1 MSSERH
7 VIAGGA
13 ATSRSSRDRPRAPY
27 RQTQPGA
34 NTPKAP
40 CVGTIR
46 ARRPRKRK
54 TWKVD
59 ERPSPRYTQAPDGVS
74 LAYHITGEGPLD
86 IGWMS
91 RAGFHPGNEQRMRAE
106 HHDPE
111 APQSVGGSAD
121 NGSQEP
127 AVRRPRRR
135 WDAQRGLH
143 RRAAQDGLQSD
154 VAWWESGEDD
164 ACTGPGSAGG
174 SSTRTRVPSDAVLVS
189 VTVPW
194 WASTSA

>member
-91 RAGFHPGNEQRMRAE
+91 GAGFHPGNEQRMRAE

-143 RRAAQDGLQSD
+143 RRAAQDRRGLADRQ
-154 VAWWESGEDD
+154 
-164 ACTGPGSAGG
+164 CAGAG
-174 SSTRTRVPSDAVLVS
+174 SSSPTA
-189 VTVPW
+189 
-194 WASTSA
+194 